1 MFLRPLPSGTKNIV
15 NNISR
20 GGTYL
25 GGTLLFIV
33 IELLMNGFI
42 GLLLGALG
50 ASIRVM
56 KRAKDRS
63 AAAISP
69 LAMHFTTILCISLL
83 PLAASLHSTAPQ
95 HVFSNPPSSPGSSFH
110 IPTIHE
116 SAIQARRIL
125 HLSSIATLSTVF
137 PSPPALGYH
146 LVDLAGVP
154 IGLMDYYA
162 SCSPYPFHPTI
173 LAIDIATSFR
183 NTAAGSNMTLS
194 LRYHPPED
202 RPPSDD
208 IYTYSPANM
217 PRFSLVGH
225 VEAISETEVKK
236 YNVDG
241 CFLEHHPDAEAWLPG
256 NRIHESWW
264 ARLVV
269 DEVYW
274 IGGFGDRAYIGWI
287 PVEEWESVTEEEVEK
302 CRLVG
307 EKLLAAEEQSHKVGL

>member
-1 MFLRPLPSGTKNIV
+1 
-15 NNISR
+15 
-20 GGTYL
+20 
-25 GGTLLFIV
+25 
-33 IELLMNGFI
+33 
-42 GLLLGALG
+42 
-50 ASIRVM
+50 
-56 KRAKDRS
+56 
-63 AAAISP
+63 
-69 LAMHFTTILCISLL
+69 MHFITILSIFLL
-83 PLAASLHSTAPQ
+83 PFAASLHSTAPQ
-95 HVFSNPPSSPGSSFH
+95 HIFSNPRSSSASSFR

-137 PSPPALGYH
+137 PSTFSLGTRQAR
-146 LVDLAGVP
+146 LAGVP

-162 SCSPYPFHPTI
+162 SCFPQPFHPTI
-173 LAIDIATSFR
+173 LAIAIATSFR

-225 VEAISETEVKK
+225 IEAIPEMEVKK
-236 YNVDG
+236 YNVDR
-241 CFLEHHPDAEAWLPG
+241 CFLERHPDAEAWLPG

-287 PVEEWESVTEEEVEK
+287 PVEEWQSVSEEEVEK

-307 EKLLAAEEQSHKVGL
+307 EKPLAAQEQYYKVGL